1 MTATRT
7 RKAPVAD
14 TTAPA
19 TEVTVAPVS
28 RETPAEP
35 NICRCGCGQQTVR
48 ATASYVAGHDARHA
62 GEVGRTMDV
71 AKVNEVF
78 PVETFPK
85 LNAKALGV
93 IATATRKAADK
104 AAKAEAR
111 KQAKAAYDAEL
122 AKVLAKA

>member
-62 GEVGRTMDV
+62 GEVGRTMDI

-93 IATATRKAADK
+93 IATATRKAAEK

-111 KQAKAAYDAEL
+111 KAADAAAKAAYDAAL
-122 AKVLAKA
+122 ANA